1 MSRKDKF
8 GLMTSKE
15 LKSKRDS
22 LLENIEDWN
31 KTMSIAKSNLIQ
43 LCLIHYIKK
52 AREEIRLIELELE
65 NRNKSK

>member
-43 LCLIHYIKK
+43 FCLIHYIKK

-65 NRNKSK
+65 SRNKSK

>member
-31 KTMSIAKSNLIQ
+31 KTSL
-43 LCLIHYIKK
+43 
-52 AREEIRLIELELE
+52 REL
-65 NRNKSK
+65 

>member
-43 LCLIHYIKK
+43 LCLIYYIKK